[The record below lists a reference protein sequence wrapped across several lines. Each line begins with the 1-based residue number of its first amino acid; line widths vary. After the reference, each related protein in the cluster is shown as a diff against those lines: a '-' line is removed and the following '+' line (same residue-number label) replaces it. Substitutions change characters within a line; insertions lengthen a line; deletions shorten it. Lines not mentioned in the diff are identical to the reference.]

1 MRIKAV
7 GLGAI
12 QASFVVAV
20 GYVSIFLLNV
30 ITWAVEQT
38 PGSSFNSVLQTTSRI
53 WLNAQFV
60 ALQITEGKVAG
71 IKAPGYEFTLVPLGF
86 SLLIGWAI
94 YRAGKNL
101 RAEESLGFAWT
112 GAILGYLAVAVAV
125 VSGAS
130 SKQIYV
136 IDWQGIFVPIAL
148 FSSILI
154 VSSITGETEFEPN
167 LRLTIRDRATNLFE
181 RLPWAI
187 KPVISPAL
195 RAGTMVVA
203 SLAAFSALAI
213 SLLVA
218 LNWIEAVKLYQSLQ
232 LSFFGTLTISLGQLA
247 LIPNAVIYGMS
258 WLTGTG
264 FSIGQG
270 SIVSPLAVELGP
282 LPAIPMLSA
291 LPASS
296 DALMII
302 FILVPI
308 LASFGATLLIKAH
321 TAELRFNYASA
332 TTAAIALGVGVGLVA
347 AIEMLILADFASG
360 SIGPARMNMVG
371 INLWLVFA
379 VTFVEV
385 ALTSVLAAFFSA
397 RPEGVDTELVQRVR
411 RLK

>member
-1 MRIKAV
+1 
-7 GLGAI
+7 
-12 QASFVVAV
+12 
-20 GYVSIFLLNV
+20 
-30 ITWAVEQT
+30 
-38 PGSSFNSVLQTTSRI
+38 
-53 WLNAQFV
+53 
-60 ALQITEGKVAG
+60 
-71 IKAPGYEFTLVPLGF
+71 
-86 SLLIGWAI
+86 
-94 YRAGKNL
+94 
-101 RAEESLGFAWT
+101 
-112 GAILGYLAVAVAV
+112 
-125 VSGAS
+125 
-130 SKQIYV
+130 
-136 IDWQGIFVPIAL
+136 
-148 FSSILI
+148 
-154 VSSITGETEFEPN
+154 
-167 LRLTIRDRATNLFE
+167 LTIRDRATNLFE

-347 AIEMLILADFASG
+347 AIEMVILADFASG

>member
-1 MRIKAV
+1 MRIRAI

-38 PGSSFNSVLQTTSRI
+38 PGVTFNSVLQTTSRI

-60 ALQITEGKVAG
+60 ILQIQEGKVAG
-71 IKAPGYEFTLVPLGF
+71 IKVPAYEFSLVPLGF
-86 SLLIGWAI
+86 SFLIGWAI

-101 RAEESLGFAWT
+101 RSEESLGFAWA
-112 GAILGYLAVAVAV
+112 GGVVSYLAVAVAV

-130 SKQIYV
+130 SKQITV
-136 IDWQGIFVPIAL
+136 IDWQGIFIPVAL
-148 FSSILI
+148 FSLILI
-154 VSSITGETEFEPN
+154 ITSITGETEFEPN
-167 LRLTIRDRATNLFE
+167 LRVRIRDWVGNLFE
-181 RLPWAI
+181 KLPWSI
-187 KPVISPAL
+187 KPVLSPAF
-195 RAGTMVVA
+195 RAGTAVVA
-203 SLAAFSALAI
+203 ALAAFSALAI
-213 SLLVA
+213 SLLLV
-218 LNWIEAVKLYQSLQ
+218 LNWVEAIKLSQSLQ
-232 LSFFGTLTISLGQLA
+232 LSFFGTVTLSLGQLA
-247 LIPNAVIYGMS
+247 LIPNAIVYGMS

-296 DALMII
+296 NSLLII

-308 LASFGATLLIKAH
+308 LASFGATLMVKPY
-321 TAELRFNYASA
+321 TDELRFNYASA

-347 AIEMLILADFASG
+347 AIEMLVLADLASG

-385 ALTSVLAAFFSA
+385 AITSVLAAFFSA
-397 RPEGVDTELVQRVR
+397 RPVAVDAELLQRVR

>member
-38 PGSSFNSVLQTTSRI
+38 PGSTFSTVLQTTSRI
-53 WLNAQFV
+53 WLNAHYVVLQF
-60 ALQITEGKVAG
+60 AEGKVAG
-71 IKAPGYEFTLVPLGF
+71 IKVPAYEFSLVPLGF
-86 SLLIGWAI
+86 CLLVAWAI

-101 RAEESLGFAWT
+101 RSEPSLGFSWI
-112 GAILGYLAVAVAV
+112 GAALVYLLTALAAV
-125 VSGAS
+125 STAS
-130 SKQIYV
+130 TKQIYV
-136 IDWQGIFVPIAL
+136 TDWQGVFIPMAVFTL
-148 FSSILI
+148 ILT
-154 VSSITGETEFEPN
+154 VSSITGETESEPN
-167 LRLTIRDRATNLFE
+167 LRLTIRNWFADLAE

-195 RAGTMVVA
+195 RAGTAVVA
-203 SLAAFSALAI
+203 TLAAVSALAI
-213 SLLVA
+213 SLLIA
-218 LNWIEAVKLYQSLQ
+218 INWVEAVKLYQSLQ
-232 LSFFGTLTISLGQLA
+232 LSFFGTLTISVGQLA
-247 LIPNAVIYGMS
+247 LLPNAIIYGMS

-291 LPASS
+291 LPASIDS
-296 DALMII
+296 LMII

-308 LASFGATLLIKAH
+308 LASFGATLLIKPY
-321 TAELRFNYASA
+321 TADLRFNYASA
-332 TTAAIALGVGVGLVA
+332 TTAAIALGIGVGLVA
-347 AIEMLILADFASG
+347 AVEMVILADFASG
-360 SIGPARMNMVG
+360 SIGPERMNMVG
-371 INLWLVFA
+371 INLWLIFA

-385 ALTSVLAAFFSA
+385 AVTSILAAFFSA